1 MSLRPIG
8 LALLSLVAATGGPAV
23 QPTAGQRPTRAAGDS
38 VAITD
43 VTILDVLGG
52 PRQPGM
58 TVLIKGHEITAIG
71 RGLAIPRE
79 AVRVDGTGRFLI
91 PGFWDMHAHQQ
102 MTGMESLDLYL
113 ANGVVGT
120 RDMGSDPDY
129 ILPLRDR
136 INRGEVFGPEIVA
149 AGPILDL
156 LRPEGPLAA
165 DLPAA
170 FRYFALMRRRVADA
184 QQAREAVT
192 DLKRRGVDFIKVHDT
207 TPREAFLAIA
217 EEVKKTGLTFAGHV
231 PNAVTVREAAAAGIK
246 SIEHLA
252 NFRVFRDC
260 SGPEHYSYAGC
271 KDFFDW
277 IAMRGVWQTPTIAFS
292 QAIPDIFSGQPLPH
306 AEYASDGLLESTR
319 GNAEFSRLDERALAA
334 FRSNNRASLA
344 AVRDLVARGNRLLA
358 ACDGLV
364 PGFCLHDELEWM
376 TKAGLPPIQALQ
388 AATINPAMYLGRE
401 KAQGTIAVGMRA
413 DLVLLEADPLADIRH
428 TRRIASVVV
437 RGRLLTK
444 ADTERMLAARKRA
457 SRRG

>member
-1 MSLRPIG
+1 MTVVDVVNGTRE
-8 LALLSLVAATGGPAV
+8 AATTVVTKGGAIAAV
-23 QPTAGQRPTRAAGDS
+23 
-38 VAITD
+38 
-43 VTILDVLGG
+43 
-52 PRQPGM
+52 
-58 TVLIKGHEITAIG
+58 G
-71 RGLAIPRE
+71 RGLAVPRE

-136 INRGEVFGPEIVA
+136 INRGAVFSPQIVA
-149 AGPILDL
+149 AGPILDM

-184 QQAREAVT
+184 QQAREAVG

-217 EEVKKTGLTFAGHV
+217 EEVRKAGLTFAGHV

-260 SGPEHYSYAGC
+260 SAPEPYSDAGC

-277 IAMRGVWQTPTIAFS
+277 MAKRGVWQTPTLAFS

-319 GNAEFSRLDERALAA
+319 GNAEFSRLDERALSA
-334 FRSNNRASLA
+334 FRSNNRVSLA
-344 AVRDLVARGNRLLA
+344 AVGDLVARGNRLLA

-376 TKAGLPPIQALQ
+376 TAAGLPPIQAIQ
-388 AATINPAMYLGRE
+388 TATVNPARYLGRE
-401 KAQGTIAVGMRA
+401 TSGDDRGGMRA
-413 DLVLLEADPLADIRH
+413 DLLLLEADPLTDIRN
-428 TRRIASVVV
+428 TRRIAGVVV
-437 RGRLLTK
+437 RGRLLSR
-444 ADTERMLAARKRA
+444 ADTERIVSSRKRA
-457 SRRG
+457 LPRERRGV